1 MTPFSEIECK
11 CTSFFSI
18 CQRKREE
25 IRQKWCIFVLPFQK
39 EGAQL
44 IMEEKKKRNIL
55 KPLLWIFGVLLL
67 LAVGVGLYAY
77 KAVFQPIELEETA
90 IIYIYPDANYEDVVQ
105 MLNSEVGLPSER
117 VFRLLAEQMNFPN
130 MVRPGRYAIPNG
142 MTMPDLIRMLR
153 SGTQE
158 PIRLTFNNIRI
169 REDLAGRLSQQLM
182 LDSLSL
188 VTALQDPAVAER
200 FGFTHYSFPAMFIPN
215 TYEVFWN
222 ISVENLLNRFYR
234 EYNAFWNEDRRR
246 KAEEIGLTPVE
257 VSILASI
264 VEAECRFS
272 DEYSKVAGLFLN
284 RLRRGWRLETD
295 PTVIFAHGDF
305 TIRRVL
311 NRHLEIDSPFNT
323 YRNFGLP
330 PGPIRI
336 PSPTA
341 IDATLSPMQ
350 HNYMFMTA
358 NSDLSGRHLFAV
370 TLAQHNR
377 NARAW
382 HQMLNERRIFR

>member
-1 MTPFSEIECK
+1 
-11 CTSFFSI
+11 
-18 CQRKREE
+18 
-25 IRQKWCIFVLPFQK
+25 
-39 EGAQL
+39 
-44 IMEEKKKRNIL
+44 MEEKKKRTIL
-55 KPLLWIFGVLLL
+55 KLLLWIFGVLLL
-67 LAVGVGLYAY
+67 LVAGTGIYAY
-77 KAVFQPIELEETA
+77 KSVHKPIELEETVV
-90 IIYIYPDANYEDVVQ
+90 IYIYPNTSYEDVVRL
-105 MLNSEVGLPSER
+105 LNYEVGLPSER
-117 VFRLLAEQMNFPN
+117 IFRLLAERMNYPN
-130 MVRPGRYAIPNG
+130 RVRPGRFAIEDG
-142 MTMPDLIRMLR
+142 TTMPELIRMLR
-153 SGTQE
+153 VGEQI

-169 REDLAGRLSQQLM
+169 REDLAGRLSQQLK
-182 LDSLSL
+182 LDSLSIL
-188 VTALQDPAVAER
+188 NALNDTAVAER

-222 ISVENLLNRFYR
+222 TGVDELLNRMYQ

-246 KAEEIGLTPVE
+246 KAEEIGLTPIE

-264 VEAECRFS
+264 VEAECRFA

-284 RLRRGWRLETD
+284 RLRRGMLLQTD

-323 YRNFGLP
+323 YRHVGLP

-341 IDATLSPMQ
+341 IDATLSPME
-350 HNYMFMTA
+350 HNYLFMTA
-358 NSDLSGRHLFAV
+358 NSDFSGRHLFAV

-377 NARAW
+377 NAAAW
-382 HQMLNERRIFR
+382 HRALNERRIFR